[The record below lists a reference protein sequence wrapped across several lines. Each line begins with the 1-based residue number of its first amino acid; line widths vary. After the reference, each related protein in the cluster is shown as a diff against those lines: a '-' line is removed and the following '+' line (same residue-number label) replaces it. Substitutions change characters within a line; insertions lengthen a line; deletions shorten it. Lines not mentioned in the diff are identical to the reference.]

1 MTTAKRKVTEC
12 VTRMERADKQ
22 IDTLVTKLD
31 RRTKLFDDER
41 KAWYKEFLTLK
52 ELIRR
57 AAFADDALL
66 KALEGVYSMRDCVL
80 CTRTLCWCM
89 QVRRAVWLRE

>member
-66 KALEGVYSMRDCVL
+66 KALEGV
-80 CTRTLCWCM
+80 
-89 QVRRAVWLRE
+89 